1 MRRNPVGCDFVV
13 VRVKRPL
20 SAGLG
25 GPADSPD
32 A

>member
-1 MRRNPVGCDFVV
+1 MRRNPVGCDLVV
-13 VRVKRPL
+13 VRVKCPL

-25 GPADSPD
+25 GPADNPD